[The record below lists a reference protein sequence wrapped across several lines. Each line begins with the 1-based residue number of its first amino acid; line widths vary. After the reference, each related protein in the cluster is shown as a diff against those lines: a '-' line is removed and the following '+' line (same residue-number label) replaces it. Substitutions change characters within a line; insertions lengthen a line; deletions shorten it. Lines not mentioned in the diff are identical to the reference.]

1 MVDKNLTPTADPP
14 ILYTDNVI
22 ITTNDDGVIFD
33 VCQRTVGPKN
43 FRVIV
48 RLGMSREHAKKF
60 VVKMSRLLA
69 MTEGATHTRSRV
81 GN

>member
-1 MVDKNLTPTADPP
+1 MVDKKPTPVADPP

-22 ITTNDDGVIFD
+22 ITTNSDGVIFD
-33 VCQRTVGPKN
+33 VCQRAVETKN

-60 VVKMSRLLA
+60 VVKFSRLLA
-69 MTEGATHTRSRV
+69 MTEGNTKTGVRR